1 LRRSLPAV
9 PRLLAA
15 VALVC
20 AAACGPSAP
29 DASPAGGEAH
39 RVVSLAPAFT
49 ETLIALGAGDRV
61 VGIGRFDPE
70 IPGRADVPRLGDAM
84 SVDLE
89 SLTALR
95 PDVVLVNARQL
106 SDRLAPVASRV
117 HVVELPTDR
126 LDDALHAVGEIARLT
141 GRTAEGD
148 ALVGRIRAAI
158 EASRERASQRRA
170 RGETPPRVLVVVQR
184 RPFYTAGAGSFVDD
198 LLRAAGAE
206 NVFGDVAQPW
216 PTVSEE
222 SIVARAPDV
231 ILDASV
237 GDVDTEQGRDALR
250 RDWERLSTIPAVKR
264 GRVLVIR
271 EDAIFRAGP
280 RIPEAV
286 ATLER
291 LLYGDAPP
299 ERR

>member
-1 LRRSLPAV
+1 LRRFFPVVS
-9 PRLLAA
+9 RLVAA

-29 DASPAGGEAH
+29 APSTGEAH

-61 VGIGRFDPE
+61 VGIGKYDPDV
-70 IPGRADVPRLGDAM
+70 PGRADVPRLGDAM

-89 SLTALR
+89 SLTALQ
-95 PDVVLVNARQL
+95 PDVVLVNARVL
-106 SDRLAPVASRV
+106 ADRLAPVASRIRI
-117 HVVELPTDR
+117 VELPTDR
-126 LDDALHAVGEIARLT
+126 LEDALRAVGEIASLT
-141 GRTAEGD
+141 GRKAEGE
-148 ALVGRIRAAI
+148 ALVARIRASIDA
-158 EASRERASQRRA
+158 AHERTAQRRA

-198 LLRAAGAE
+198 LVRAVGAE

-222 SIVARAPDV
+222 AIVARAPEV

-237 GDVDTEQGRDALR
+237 GDVDTEEGRATLR
-250 RDWERLSTIPAVKR
+250 RDWERLSTIPAVKN
-264 GRVLVIR
+264 GRVQVIR

-280 RIPEAV
+280 RIPEALT
-286 ATLER
+286 TLER
-291 LLYGDAPP
+291 LVYG
-299 ERR
+299 EGEKGK

>member
-1 LRRSLPAV
+1 MRRFFRVVS
-9 PRLLAA
+9 RLVAA

-29 DASPAGGEAH
+29 APATGEAH

-61 VGIGRFDPE
+61 VGIGKYDPE

-89 SLTALR
+89 SLTALS
-95 PDVVLVNARQL
+95 PDLVLVNAQVL
-106 SDRLAPVASRV
+106 ADRLAPVASRIR
-117 HVVELPTDR
+117 VVELPTDR
-126 LDDALHAVGEIARLT
+126 LDDALRAVDAIARLT
-141 GRTAEGD
+141 GRAEAGASLRAKVVQSLD
-148 ALVGRIRAAI
+148 AARSRAA
-158 EASRERASQRRA
+158 ARREKGKR
-170 RGETPPRVLVVVQR
+170 PPRVLVVVQR
-184 RPFYTAGAGSFVDD
+184 RPYYTAGAGSFVDD
-198 LLRAAGAE
+198 LLRAVGAE

-222 SIVARAPDV
+222 SIVARAPEV
-231 ILDASV
+231 VLDASV
-237 GDVDTEQGRDALR
+237 GDVDTEEGRAARR
-250 RDWERLSTIPAVKR
+250 RDWERLSTIPAVKS
-264 GRVLVIR
+264 GRVQVIR

-280 RIPEAV
+280 RIPEAL

-291 LLYGDAPP
+291 LLYAEEEKGK
-299 ERR
+299 